1 MTNAAKRLRLG
12 SPDRKDRDRLE
23 VAPSLEL
30 DALAI
35 AHIGYTL
42 PKIFDKSRELIK
54 NT

>member
-12 SPDRKDRDRLE
+12 SSDRKDRDRLE

-35 AHIGYTL
+35 AKRRYTL
-42 PKIFDKSRELIK
+42 SKIFNKSRELIK
-54 NT
+54 ST